1 MSPEDVREVF
11 REFGEI
17 AIRRMFGGMG
27 LYRDGCIFAI
37 VIDGEIFMKA
47 DATTASALREAG
59 SSPFTYDR
67 QGRAVAMSYWRI
79 PVDALDDPDEAKRW
93 GELALSVSR
102 EAKRSR
108 KRSGELSG
116 DEA

>member
-27 LYRDGCIFAI
+27 LYRDGRIFAI
-37 VIDGEIFMKA
+37 VIDGEIFLKA
-47 DATTASALREAG
+47 DATTEAAFREVG

-67 QGRAVAMSYWRI
+67 QGRAVALRYWRM
-79 PVDALDDPDEAKRW
+79 PADALDEPDEAKRW
-93 GELALSVSR
+93 GELALSASR
-102 EAKRSR
+102 PVRAR
-108 KRSGELSG
+108 KRPATALG
-116 DEA
+116 DET

>member
-27 LYRDGCIFAI
+27 LYRDGRIFAI

-47 DATTASALREAG
+47 DATTEATFREAG
-59 SSPFTYDR
+59 SSLFTYDR
-67 QGRAVAMSYWRI
+67 QGRAVAMSYWRM
-79 PVDALDDPDEAKRW
+79 PVDALDEPDEAKRW

-102 EAKRSR
+102 PGRAR
-108 KRSGELSG
+108 KRSAKVLG
-116 DEA
+116 DET